1 MELHRIR
8 LVNFRQH
15 RDTELVLGTGV
26 TAIIGPNGSGKTTIL
41 EAMGWA
47 FYGLKAIRGAKDNIR
62 WTGAPARA
70 RLRVEVDFSLSGHDY
85 RVVRYLNKAE
95 LYQDGGT
102 APIADSS
109 KSVTDRMKRLLGMDL
124 DEFFNTHFTRQK
136 ELAIMAAMG
145 PTERGKFLSRVL
157 GYEKLKTIQDRL
169 AEDRSA
175 VKGGINAL
183 EHGLGEH
190 ESLEQEYAEADFR
203 LKSCKGALATV
214 KKRLGEVKKELDAAG
229 PAWTQA
235 VEIRE
240 RLHEMSSDKR
250 VAEQK
255 VAEARKEFE
264 RIDKELALAMAARH
278 ELVTIGSDLAKV
290 GPLKFELGAL
300 EEDSK
305 RAGFRRTLQGQLEE
319 VDLEIGRLTDRLEE
333 LGPVETELREA
344 KEELETAH
352 HELHEA
358 QAAEETQR
366 TGWVRDRQDADTKR
380 ESLAVQYRDIAK
392 HQKGLLGLG
401 PEGSCPMCN
410 RALGTEFESVIES
423 LKLQLE
429 EIEINGKFFQQ
440 RVKQL
445 EDEPG
450 EYLAAAERL
459 KEATVVAEGVARKV
473 VRCEAQL
480 GERVE
485 RGRESKE
492 RKKHLGELKGRLESL
507 PDSYD
512 ADRHD
517 AVRKELE
524 LLEPLVASGIEL
536 SHRAEKA
543 EALVGDAERGE
554 KVLTERELEV
564 RKLFEKIEELGFD
577 EAAFNVAREKNE
589 AAESSARRIELERVS
604 TEADVRGAE
613 VALEAVSAKMSERA
627 RRAERLKKLKYELK
641 LNETLNSALKNL
653 RDELNANMRPEISE
667 VASSFLSDLTDGRY
681 QELEL
686 DDQYQALVVEDG
698 VAKPVISG
706 GEEDVVNLVL
716 RIAISQMVAERSGHP
731 LSLLVLDE
739 VFGSL
744 DEARRQNVLDL
755 LLRLGDRFP
764 QVVLI
769 SHIESVRH
777 GTDRVV
783 RVSVD
788 EQTGASFIETE
799 EGSEDH
805 VAA

>member
-15 RDTELVLGTGV
+15 RDTELVLGAGV

-47 FYGLKAIRGAKDNIR
+47 FYGLKAIRGVKDNIR

-70 RLRVEVDFSLSGHDY
+70 RLKVEVDFSISGHDY

-95 LYQDGGT
+95 LYQDGKA

-109 KSVTDRMKRLLGMDL
+109 TSVTDRMKRLLGMDL

-145 PTERGKFLSRVL
+145 SAERGKFLSRVL

-169 AEDRSA
+169 AGDRKA
-175 VKGGINAL
+175 VNGGINAL
-183 EHGLGEH
+183 EQGLGEH
-190 ESLEQEYAEADFR
+190 ESLEQEYAEAEAR
-203 LKSCKGALATV
+203 LKVCKRTLAAV
-214 KKRLGEVKKELDAAG
+214 KKRLGESKKELEAVG
-229 PAWTQA
+229 PRWTRA
-235 VEIRE
+235 VEVRE
-240 RLHEMSSDKR
+240 KLQKMSSDKLL
-250 VAEQK
+250 AEQK

-264 RIDKELALAMAARH
+264 RIDRELALAMAARH
-278 ELVTIGSDLAKV
+278 ELLTLGPDLAKV
-290 GPLKFELGAL
+290 GPLKSELVAL

-319 VDLEIGRLTDRLEE
+319 VDLEIGRLTDRLGE
-333 LGPVETELREA
+333 LEPAETELKKA
-344 KEELETAH
+344 KAELETTH

-358 QAAEETQR
+358 QGAEESQR
-366 TGWVRDRQDADTKR
+366 TGWVRDRQDAETKR

-392 HQKGLLGLG
+392 HQKGLVGLG

-410 RALGTEFESVIES
+410 RALGTEFDSVIES

-445 EDEPG
+445 GDEPG
-450 EYLAAAERL
+450 EYVAAAARL
-459 KEATVVAEGVARKV
+459 KEATLSAEEVARKV
-473 VRCEAQL
+473 SRCEALL
-480 GERVE
+480 GEREE
-485 RGRESKE
+485 RGRELRE
-492 RKKHLGELKGRLESL
+492 RNKHRGDLKDQFEGL

-524 LLEPLVASGIEL
+524 LLEPLVGSGIEL
-536 SHRAEKA
+536 NHRAEKA

-554 KVLTERELEV
+554 KVLSERELV
-564 RKLFEKIEELGFD
+564 VGRLLDRIEELGFD
-577 EAAFNVAREKNE
+577 EAAFKVAREKNE
-589 AAESSARRIELERVS
+589 VAEAAARRIELELVS

-613 VALEAVSAKMSERA
+613 VALEAVSAKMRERA
-627 RRAERLKKLKYELK
+627 RRAELLKGLKYKLK

-667 VASSFLSDLTDGRY
+667 VASSFLSELTDGRY

-686 DDQYQALVVEDG
+686 DDQYRTLVIEDG

-706 GEEDVVNLVL
+706 GEEDIVNLVL

-777 GTDRVV
+777 GADRVV

-788 EQTGASFIETE
+788 EKTGASFIEDE
-799 EGSEDH
+799 EGLGDH